1 MKCVDLE
8 CRRTVLADGRRATD
22 NKDGLSGE
30 LGDTAFFPRSRE
42 TDADGFG
49 LWVMVVE
56 TGHDSSESERDC
68 GRFICRDI
76 IRNLQHYIGQ
86 RKSLEFGRTSSKS
99 HLRRDLS
106 RDDSILLEGSSR
118 IVEPPLKEAVIE

>member
-1 MKCVDLE
+1 MRCVDVE
-8 CRRTVLADGRRATD
+8 CRRTILADGRRATD

-56 TGHDSSESERDC
+56 TSHDSSESERDC
-68 GRFICRDI
+68 SGFIGRDI
-76 IRNLQHYIGQ
+76 IRDLQHYIGQ
-86 RKSLEFGRTSSKS
+86 RKSLEFGRMSSKS
-99 HLRRDLS
+99 HLCRDLS
-106 RDDSILLEGSSR
+106 RDDSKVLESSSR